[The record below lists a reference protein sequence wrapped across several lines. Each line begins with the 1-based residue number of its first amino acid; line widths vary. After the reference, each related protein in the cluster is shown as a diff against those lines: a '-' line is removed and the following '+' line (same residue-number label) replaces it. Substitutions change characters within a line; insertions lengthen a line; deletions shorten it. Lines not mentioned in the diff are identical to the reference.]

1 MGVAGL
7 AARGCLL
14 VKFEHHI
21 HWHDAEHKEIKRA
34 LGRIMAL
41 LDDLTAKVSALTTVV
56 GSATT
61 LLDGIKAQLDAALA
75 LGDPAAIIAGVQS
88 LANELG
94 ADTQALADA
103 VARNTPA

>member
-1 MGVAGL
+1 MRFDFHVY
-7 AARGCLL
+7 
-14 VKFEHHI
+14 I
-21 HWHDAEHKEIKRA
+21 HSETDNDLWKAVGK
-34 LGRIMAL
+34 IMAL
-41 LDDLTAKVSALTTVV
+41 LDDLTAKVAALTTVV

-94 ADTQALADA
+94 TDTQALADA